1 MKKHFIR
8 AICILGV
15 LVVLF
20 SCCPLSAFAVDPVSA
35 SVIAN
40 SFAQAIA
47 AYGASNGVAMT
58 FDVGST
64 DGIGETVHE
73 LWSDFRA
80 GTQDADDYDTLAA
93 ALFPNLY
100 YKALS
105 AAGTAAEAYSV
116 GVSITSEY
124 AEEFDNFYNWL
135 LSGPA
140 EMVQVDNQY
149 YQFASAQIGSN
160 SISIPLYSTY
170 GYSGQPLPFSLS
182 FSQANRTQAVMQ
194 SMYNSGTCLKI
205 GNSVIDGLNM
215 ELCVFCNSPNVYGF
229 TWPRSSGYG
238 FMFFREDGAE
248 FFVSAAS
255 FYQGSWYGFQDLDSY
270 TYTNRNNLYTRWS
283 TWHADDVYSG
293 GVLPQFASADA
304 ALDHFAGLFDG
315 TIPSDT
321 VGVKAY
327 TNAGIA
333 DIPDTSDPN
342 YDALGRAKDIPLDIP
357 WDDSLYGDGTG
368 ALSDAQSGAI
378 ADEIAGVLE
387 TDSVIP
393 LVEEAE
399 AVNPRPDPDDDPSGD
414 PDDYAVLGLEDV
426 FPFCIPFDIYAF
438 LSALAADPV
447 PPSFTCT
454 FDFPEALGGTQTLEL
469 DFDTPTFNQL
479 AQLLRLLE
487 LLAFIVGLALLTRSM
502 FIRG

>member
-105 AAGTAAEAYSV
+105 AAGTAAEAYTV

-149 YQFASAQIGSN
+149 YQFQSAQIGSSAIPLQVGTVTTGRFAGQPITKWPGGSQTWEN
-160 SISIPLYSTY
+160 LWSISYPVFTYTY
-170 GYSGQPLPFSLS
+170 GRDS
-182 FSQANRTQAVMQ
+182 
-194 SMYNSGTCLKI
+194 YNVR
-205 GNSVIDGLNM
+205 VI
-215 ELCVFCNSPNVYGF
+215 SRY
-229 TWPRSSGYG
+229 SSGDFYT
-238 FMFFREDGAE
+238 
-248 FFVSAAS
+248 FVFPNGNYTGICSVTSSSGKSVYYVQNTNNGQYYNGSQSDLNIQSGNFYYAVYNFTGSTSASNFGVPS
-255 FYQGSWYGFQDLDSY
+255 FDSV
-270 TYTNRNNLYTRWS
+270 N
-283 TWHADDVYSG
+283 
-293 GVLPQFASADA
+293 
-304 ALDHFAGLFDG
+304 AGLSYLQGFLSSPADYR
-315 TIPSDT
+315 DV

-327 TNAGIA
+327 TDAGIA
-333 DIPDTSDPN
+333 DIPDTADPN